1 MILSVDNIHE
11 SFKAKVK
18 QGFLNLILIGMT
30 CLPIQIEKQRF
41 AGFFPQVFNRTP
53 VYYDFKKSVQ
63 LTPFWKAL
71 VFVYNV

>member
-30 CLPIQIEKQRF
+30 CLSIKIEKQRF
-41 AGFFPQVFNRTP
+41 AVFFSNI
-53 VYYDFKKSVQ
+53 
-63 LTPFWKAL
+63 
-71 VFVYNV
+71 